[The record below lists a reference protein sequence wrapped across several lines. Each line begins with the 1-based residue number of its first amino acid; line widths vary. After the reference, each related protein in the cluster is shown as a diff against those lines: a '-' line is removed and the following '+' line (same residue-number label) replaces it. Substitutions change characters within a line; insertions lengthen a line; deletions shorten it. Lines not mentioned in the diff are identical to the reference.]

1 LGRRTGSTRSC
12 CPDTVEDVDAVVRT
26 RDGKGWTASSMTP
39 RKIAEVLE
47 ARAAGGASGD
57 GPHLRIHEE
66 GLLSRRPVHTPE
78 GAPCEQGAPSV
89 SRLPGW
95 SWCGPVTLSR

>member
-1 LGRRTGSTRSC
+1 
-12 CPDTVEDVDAVVRT
+12 
-26 RDGKGWTASSMTP
+26 MTP

-66 GLLSRRPVHTPE
+66 GLLSRRPVHTGE
-78 GAPCEQGAPSV
+78 GAPCGQGAPSV
-89 SRLPGW
+89 SRLPEWLRCAGQSVTYW
-95 SWCGPVTLSR
+95 WRPGTCRVPPNWPACWTVTLVK